1 MPRIPSTYALGGV
14 QLFSTVDWPDRIAA
28 TVFVKG
34 CPWRCSYCHNTH
46 LLSSTPS
53 PDDVSWLT
61 AAEKLRE
68 RSGFLDAVVF
78 SGGEPLTS
86 PYLAEMAQAAKDMDY
101 LVGLHTNGAE
111 PAKFHDLL
119 HLKSGLIDWVGLDI
133 KAPASHYDKIT
144 RARGSGSAAQ
154 SSLAILKDAR
164 VDYELRTTLYPEIFD
179 RETLFILAEELLSLG
194 EKNWVLQ
201 KYREVGSAREVAP
214 PFDLEA
220 AKKQLLQQGFESLI
234 IR

>member
-1 MPRIPSTYALGGV
+1 MPNIPSGYALGGV
-14 QLFSTVDWPDRIAA
+14 QFFSTVDWPDHIAA

-46 LLSSTPS
+46 LLTSTPS

-61 AAEKLRE
+61 VVEKLRE

-78 SGGEPLTS
+78 SGGEPLAS
-86 PYLAEMAQAAKDMDY
+86 PYLAEMAQTVKDMGY

-133 KAPASHYDKIT
+133 KAPASHYDEIT
-144 RARGSGSAAQ
+144 HIKGSGSAAQ
-154 SSLAILKDAR
+154 SSLTILKDAR
-164 VDYELRTTLYPEIFD
+164 IDYELRTTLYPEIFD
-179 RETLFILAEELLSLG
+179 REALFTLAEELLSLE
-194 EKNWVLQ
+194 EKSWVLQ
-201 KYREVGSAREVAP
+201 KYREAESSREVAP
-214 PFDLEA
+214 SFDLEA
-220 AKKQLLQQGFESLI
+220 ARKHLQLQGFKTLI